1 MVTNKLLQII
11 NSLNTNKYRMSV
23 EDIYLISAGVLG
35 AIGNILLVS

>member
-11 NSLNTNKYRMSV
+11 NSLNTNKYRMPV

-35 AIGNILLVS
+35 AIGNTLLVS